1 MVAVLQPAH
10 DRMYIYGNWGQRIIN
25 NTICFTCVCVLLMQP
40 NPDQIDLEHIDELPL
55 NLSTAVPTV
64 EVTNTV
70 ASGRDTPAVTVAI
83 LRILQTLL
91 PSNLSG

>member
-1 MVAVLQPAH
+1 MCLYSLVALFSQVSSKDRNELQIRA
-10 DRMYIYGNWGQRIIN
+10 RSE
-25 NTICFTCVCVLLMQP
+25 VEL
-40 NPDQIDLEHIDELPL
+40 IDERTL

-64 EVTNTV
+64 VITNTV

-83 LRILQTLL
+83 LPTLQTLL